1 MYKISS
7 FKVHIIFSE
16 VFMNRALLD
25 KLHLEMIHLDQAD
38 PGLIQHFCKVHAYA
52 ALIGRQEGL
61 SEQDLFTLEAA
72 AYTHD
77 IGIRYCREKYGSGDG
92 KLQEKEGPAI
102 AEELLKRL
110 EFPEDVIERVKFLIA
125 HHHTYTDIQGLD
137 YQILVEA
144 DFLVNLYEGGES
156 LETVRT
162 TIERIFRTESGK
174 KICEEMFF

>member
-1 MYKISS
+1 
-7 FKVHIIFSE
+7 
-16 VFMNRALLD
+16 MNRALLD
-25 KLHLEMIHLDQAD
+25 ELHMEMILLDAGD

-61 SEQDLFTLEAA
+61 QKHSLFTLEAA

-77 IGIRYCREKYGSGDG
+77 IAIRCCREKYGSGDG

-102 AEELLKRL
+102 AEELLTRL
-110 EFPEDVIERVKFLIA
+110 GFPEDVIGRVKFLIA

-144 DFLVNLYEGGES
+144 DFLVNLFEGNEPEEAVRRT
-156 LETVRT
+156 LEK
-162 TIERIFRTESGK
+162 IFRTETGK
-174 KICEEMFF
+174 RICAEMFLNAGGV